1 MFTKNPI
8 LSLMLTGWRF
18 AGKYKPLFVLYLAMF
33 AAAQVISLCEPYIV
47 GKIIN
52 CVQASADKGFKDWT
66 VLMNEIN
73 VYLLWFLALQIAF
86 WAFHGP
92 GRLIERI
99 VAFHIRTNYKS
110 HMFHM
115 VTQRSL
121 SWHRCHHSGDSIDKI
136 NRASNSLC
144 MFFDETFEIAYMLFR
159 MLGSLVVLSLFMPE
173 AGWIAVVTSAVSLV
187 AIFCFDRVLYNKYA
201 DLNKYDNAVASAI
214 HDYVTNIIS
223 IITLRLDGRVLGE
236 VKKKLHV
243 SLPLFKNANVLNEL
257 KWCLTTILIG
267 VMIVAVLAWYTY
279 STLSGGKA
287 LMGGTFFTLFEYLR
301 RIGDSFYNFA
311 SIYGRVVRQAA
322 DVQSAGP
329 LMEPEGA
336 TIDQAEATLP
346 EGWKTIEVRGLHFV
360 YEDEKHRQ
368 HHLENICID
377 LHRGGSIAFV
387 GESGSGKST
396 LLNLLRGMQT
406 AAKAEVICDGQV
418 LPGELAHLAK
428 RTTLLPQD
436 PELFADSILFNLT
449 FGLEANEADLDATVK
464 LARFDSVLKR
474 LPNGYATN
482 IAEKGVNLSGGE
494 KQRLALARGLF
505 FARDSDI
512 VLLDEPTSSVDP
524 QNEGIIYR
532 NILATFADKC
542 IISSI
547 HKLHLLDLF
556 DMIYVFDN
564 GRIVESGTL
573 PQLIAEDGFL
583 ARQLRG
589 SQTSK
594 DEQLV
599 IAG

>member
-8 LSLMLTGWRF
+8 ISLMLTGWRF
-18 AGKYKPLFVLYLAMF
+18 AGSYRPLFVLYLAMF
-33 AAAQVISLCEPYIV
+33 AAAQAISLCEPYII

-52 CVQASADKGFKDWT
+52 CVQTSADKGFKDWT

-92 GRLIERI
+92 GRCIERV
-99 VAFHIRTNYKS
+99 VAFQIRTSYKS
-110 HMFHM
+110 HMFNM

-121 SWHRCHHSGDSIDKI
+121 SWHRSHHSGDSIDKI

-144 MFFDETFEIAYMLFR
+144 LFFDESFETAYMLFR

-173 AGWIAVVTSAVSLV
+173 AGWIAIITSTVSMV
-187 AIFCFDRVLYNKYA
+187 AIFCFDRVLYGKYA

-243 SLPLFKNANVLNEL
+243 SLPLFKNTNIINEL

-267 VMIVAVLAWYTY
+267 VMIVAVLAWYTH
-279 STLSGGKA
+279 STLSSGKA

-311 SIYGRVVRQAA
+311 SIYGNTTRQAA
-322 DVQSAGP
+322 DVYSASP

-336 TIDQAEATLP
+336 DVDQVEATLP
-346 EGWKTIEVRGLHFV
+346 ESWKTIEIRGLHFV

-368 HHLENICID
+368 HHLENIAIE
-377 LHRGGSIAFV
+377 LHRGKSIAFV

-406 AAKAEVICDGQV
+406 AAIAEVICDGQV
-418 LPGELAHLAK
+418 LPGELAHLAQH
-428 RTTLLPQD
+428 TTLLPQD
-436 PELFADSILFNLT
+436 PELFADSILFNIT
-449 FGLEANEADLDATVK
+449 FGLEADAAELEAAVK
-464 LARFDSVLKR
+464 LARFDSVLNR

-482 IAEKGVNLSGGE
+482 IAEKGINLSGGE

-505 FARDSDI
+505 FAKDSDI

-532 NILATFADKC
+532 NILAKFADKC

-573 PQLIAEDGFL
+573 PELIALDGFL
-583 ARQLRG
+583 ARQLKRG
-589 SQTSK
+589 QASK
-594 DEQLV
+594 DGQLV
-599 IAG
+599 TAG